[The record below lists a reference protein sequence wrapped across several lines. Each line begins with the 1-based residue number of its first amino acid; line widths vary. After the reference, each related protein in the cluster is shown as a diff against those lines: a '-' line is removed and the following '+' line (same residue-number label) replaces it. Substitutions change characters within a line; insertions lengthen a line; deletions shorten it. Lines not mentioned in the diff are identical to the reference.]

1 MLEPRPRAAPISQ
14 RGRMPAAGPL
24 LHAHRAEIMAAVAR
38 QAEAGSRAAMRI
50 ARKHGLAVEPPPDVL
65 AARLAESIKRTRAT
79 VAALLTE
86 GGFHVCR
93 YCGGRAGAVLRRSE
107 RGVDLVDINE
117 NTSEANDG
125 DLASRSEQGGE

>member
-1 MLEPRPRAAPISQ
+1 MLEPRPRTVPISL

-24 LHAHRAEIMAAVAR
+24 LRARRAEIMAAVAR

-79 VAALLTE
+79 VAALLAE
-86 GGFHVCR
+86 GGIYVCR
-93 YCGGRAGAVLRRSE
+93 YCGRRAGAALRRSE
-107 RGVDLVDINE
+107 RGVELVNINE

-125 DLASRSEQGGE
+125 DAASRGEQGGE